1 MEETEIKDSSRDIR
15 NNEEIYK
22 RYVDQ
27 EIKERNE
34 VTKGIIRRQ
43 DTALRTCCT
52 LLSYILSLQPITGF
66 LNY

>member
-34 VTKGIIRRQ
+34 VTKENCSDRRAAKKVIINRNSAQTRYRF
-43 DTALRTCCT
+43 A
-52 LLSYILSLQPITGF
+52 
-66 LNY
+66 